1 MSRTG
6 DRSHEVEHSRITG
19 EAPWWRRI
27 RVASVSATVGAIAVM
42 GSLMLTSNQQ
52 SSAATVVSAAAVS
65 VRAGSDNPVPSTA
78 DMPADMA
85 GMDMSGSTPTPTASM
100 PAGMAGMDMSG
111 STPTPTASMPAGMAG
126 MDMSGSSSG
135 APAHRP
141 LAPVLGTF
149 GGASAAILL
158 AASMMRR
165 KALAA
170 DLAKKAARISG
181 RAGK

>member
-78 DMPADMA
+78 DMPA
-85 GMDMSGSTPTPTASM
+85 
-100 PAGMAGMDMSG
+100 GMAGMDMSG

-149 GGASAAILL
+149 GGASAAILF

>member
-111 STPTPTASMPAGMAG
+111 S
-126 MDMSGSSSG
+126 SSG

>member
-27 RVASVSATVGAIAVM
+27 RVASVGATVGAIAVM

-65 VRAGSDNPVPSTA
+65 VREGSDNPAPSTA
-78 DMPADMA
+78 DMPAD
-85 GMDMSGSTPTPTASM
+85 
-100 PAGMAGMDMSG
+100 MAGMDMSG

-149 GGASAAILL
+149 GGASAAILF

-181 RAGK
+181 RAGR

>member
-52 SSAATVVSAAAVS
+52 SSAATVLSAAAVS
-65 VRAGSDNPVPSTA
+65 VRSGSDNPAPSTA
-78 DMPADMA
+78 DMPADRA

-100 PAGMAGMDMSG
+100 PAGMAGVDMSG
-111 STPTPTASMPAGMAG
+111 G
-126 MDMSGSSSG
+126 SSG
-135 APAHRP
+135 APAPRP